1 MSGVEVLG
9 IMASV
14 AQITQC
20 AISITSAIA
29 EIYGT
34 VQAAPARVQ
43 QGSEQ
48 LERLLVTADMIKEN
62 RMTQTKSVEA
72 HLAAIVADVNALR
85 VLLSRLAT
93 SSKKSFKRYL
103 RVCLGNLEEREMI
116 AQFDKIEKEKTALV
130 LSIIAVHSSFSDA
143 TLDTVRPMAN
153 KVDNMHQDMRS
164 LTETLQHMALE
175 SRGFPRV
182 ISAQRKLAESS
193 GGCAARGRRP
203 VSKMLLRSSD
213 SSNSPPPESAQRFP
227 MPPIGNQYKNIETRD
242 QAKQLNGDIGDA
254 LLAKSNRYEGL
265 MATGCSLQLNGNM
278 SSAAFIASAF
288 GK

>member
-1 MSGVEVLG
+1 MLTKSSPTLIFPSTLEARTAALRNAPPCSMLCIPWEPCFRKTRLPNSRCSLIQNPNDTMSGVEVLG

-164 LTETLQHMALE
+164 LTVSSTLYKPNVTYANYH
-175 SRGFPRV
+175 
-182 ISAQRKLAESS
+182 
-193 GGCAARGRRP
+193 
-203 VSKMLLRSSD
+203 
-213 SSNSPPPESAQRFP
+213 
-227 MPPIGNQYKNIETRD
+227 IGNPAAHGPREQGFSK
-242 QAKQLNGDIGDA
+242 GDIGP
-254 LLAKSNRYEGL
+254 
-265 MATGCSLQLNGNM
+265 TQ
-278 SSAAFIASAF
+278 AS

>member
-62 RMTQTKSVEA
+62 RMIQTKSVEA

-103 RVCLGNLEEREMI
+103 R
-116 AQFDKIEKEKTALV
+116 EKTALV

-265 MATGCSLQLNGNM
+265 IATGAVCNSMGTCPAPH
-278 SSAAFIASAF
+278 SSHPLS
-288 GK
+288 GSRLLE